1 MEQMKIQPE
10 DWKED
15 YKEFDEATEK
25 FYKGEIGC
33 QNLQGDFRRFW
44 KLCAA
49 WRKCKYAASSYVR
62 RCNGPGKA

>member
-25 FYKGEIGC
+25 FYKGEMVPKPTKG
-33 QNLQGDFRRFW
+33 FRRFW

-49 WRKCKYAASSYVR
+49 WRKCKYAASSHVR